1 MANQTEL
8 DGLNAMID
16 TSEITQTCWAEITSL
31 MQITNE
37 RLFPSKARTRE
48 LIRSGEYIDH
58 LKDFQPLLR
67 GWLDNF
73 EVLERECAT
82 QVVRLLRQSDCI
94 QYPSIRDCYSS
105 SSMSTCVRFSLKI
118 SLMFSV

>member
-1 MANQTEL
+1 MANQTET
-8 DGLNAMID
+8 DGLNVSIGI
-16 TSEITQTCWAEITSL
+16 SEITQRCWAEITSL

-48 LIRSGEYIDH
+48 LIRSGEYLDH

-73 EVLERECAT
+73 EVLKREYAT
-82 QVVRLLRQSDCI
+82 QVGRLLRQSDFI
-94 QYPSIRDCYSS
+94 QYQSIRDCSS
-105 SSMSTCVRFSLKI
+105 LSSMNTCVRCPLNSRLI
-118 SLMFSV
+118 IL